1 MYQLEDLKFLCGI
14 LNDNMV
20 ITILWILFYILG
32 VILSYIFAVLYAY
45 YIDNP
50 YSNKENKLTYAKRT
64 TLEDFTEVPF
74 FLSWFFFIIFL
85 IYVVIK
91 ILKYL
96 VNKLINFILL

>member
-1 MYQLEDLKFLCGI
+1 MSQLEDLKFLCGI

-20 ITILWILFYILG
+20 IIILWILFYILG
-32 VILSYIFAVLYAY
+32 VILSYTFTILYAY

-64 TLEDFTEVPF
+64 TLEYFTEVPF
-74 FLSWFFFIIFL
+74 FLSWLFFIIFL

-96 VNKLINFILL
+96 VDKLINFILL